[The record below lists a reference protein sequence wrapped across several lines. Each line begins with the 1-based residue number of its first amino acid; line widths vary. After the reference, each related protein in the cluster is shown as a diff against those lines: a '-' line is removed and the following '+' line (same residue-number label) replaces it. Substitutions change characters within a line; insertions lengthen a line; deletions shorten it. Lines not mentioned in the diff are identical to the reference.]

1 MSSIKHILL
10 KMILRG
16 LSMQIKIEALLL
28 DKKTTQKATQHYFLE
43 RNTESK
49 CSCIDLLSQQWNIS
63 LLESFTYLML
73 YRACLRYGAP
83 ITLKKL
89 CKLLKIKKKKF
100 SHQLRLMLYLQFAE
114 KQNLI
119 VKHYPSCMKIS
130 RIAYNLTQ
138 HSKS

>member
-1 MSSIKHILL
+1 
-10 KMILRG
+10 
-16 LSMQIKIEALLL
+16 MQIKIEALLL
-28 DKKTTQKATQHYFLE
+28 DKKTIKKATQHYFIE

-49 CSCIDLLSQQWNIS
+49 YPCIDLLAWQWNIS

-73 YRACLRYGAP
+73 HRACLRYGAP

-119 VKHYPSCMKIS
+119 IKYYPSCTKIS
-130 RIAYNLTQ
+130 RIAYSLTQ
-138 HSKS
+138 LSKS